1 MARFSWWPYRVEPLT
16 TGYRVQVTEF
26 ESGKEQRAYRGRQPR
41 QWKLS
46 FKTTYAEL
54 QAKFAQAGGFK

>member
-26 ESGKEQRAYRGRQPR
+26 ESGKEQRAYRGRVSIPHR
-41 QWKLS
+41 K
-46 FKTTYAEL
+46 A
-54 QAKFAQAGGFK
+54 